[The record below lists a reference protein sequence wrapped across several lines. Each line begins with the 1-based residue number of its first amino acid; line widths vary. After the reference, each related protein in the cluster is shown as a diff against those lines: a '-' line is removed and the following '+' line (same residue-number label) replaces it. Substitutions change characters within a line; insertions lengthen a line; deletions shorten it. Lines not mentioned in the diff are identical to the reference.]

1 MLYYKLL
8 YSQAITGINSVI
20 FYSSTIF
27 GLAGFSEAIIGTSCV
42 SAINVGMTLV
52 ISYLIDTTGR
62 KFLLLFGTYLM
73 YVQYR
78 FLLYLSSLVFDYL
91 IMTMCWCC
99 CYCTIG
105 WRLFWCC
112 PSCWSRPLQ
121 RPPRASSQCWQCS
134 PSSLALLLVWAQV
147 TILHCTTLLHY
158 SAALYAL

>member
-1 MLYYKLL
+1 MNC

-62 KFLLLFGTYLM
+62 KFLLLLGTYLM

-78 FLLYLSSLVFDYL
+78 FLLLSVFAC
-91 IMTMCWCC
+91 I
-99 CYCTIG
+99 
-105 WRLFWCC
+105 
-112 PSCWSRPLQ
+112 
-121 RPPRASSQCWQCS
+121 
-134 PSSLALLLVWAQV
+134 
-147 TILHCTTLLHY
+147 
-158 SAALYAL
+158 

>member
-1 MLYYKLL
+1 MLYCESLF
-8 YSQAITGINSVI
+8 SQAITGINSVI

-27 GLAGFSEAIIGTSCV
+27 GLAGFSQAIIGTSCV

-62 KFLLLFGTYLM
+62 KFLLLLGTYLM

-78 FLLYLSSLVFDYL
+78 FLLLSVFACIWLPYRGSHVL
-91 IMTMCWCC
+91 CSV
-99 CYCTIG
+99 G
-105 WRLFWCC
+105 WRLCWCC
-112 PSCWSRPLQ
+112 PSCWSRPSQ

-158 SAALYAL
+158 SAVLYAL